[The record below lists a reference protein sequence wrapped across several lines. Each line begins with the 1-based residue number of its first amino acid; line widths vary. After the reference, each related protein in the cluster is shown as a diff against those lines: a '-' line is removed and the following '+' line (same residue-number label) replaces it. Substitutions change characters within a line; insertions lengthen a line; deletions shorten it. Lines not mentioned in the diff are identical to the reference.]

1 MKRKIA
7 LVLAATMTVAMLP
20 MNTMAAS
27 SNSLSK
33 SSTSIKT
40 DEVLISGVAD
50 KSIDLIESGTSVFAN
65 GTPVSLQIRPTS
77 EVTRGESI
85 ILTVENGKFD
95 ETLSKIDPF
104 IYKSGVKGNTW
115 KTLNDYIQ
123 GGGDVKTALELYVG
137 ADNSRKL
144 PYNFK
149 WINSEQIE
157 VELFP
162 IPDDKVNQNNS
173 DVTKGTPYYDI
184 ALPIITED
192 SDEGA
197 ITVTVD
203 SNDSAI
209 NGGSYTVAT
218 VTDDDGSTTA
228 SVVAA
233 DVDVTSDENYK
244 VPDITIK
251 EDLAGTFDGQTI
263 KVKLNGNYEWNT
275 KNTGTIKGGV
285 NLGKYTDKDGREV
298 SYTADEVAAQISG
311 KKIDGRTLEFTL
323 PSKKAGYFD
332 TSKTSSIIIS
342 GYYATAKD
350 DDTYGDINVTI
361 SGDTGI
367 TTQTL
372 KVGERQDYGF
382 MLKALEEPTTIFA
395 GRTPFAEDADDDD
408 FVTAEFEFGE
418 TTPGTWL
425 TGRKLEFSVP
435 EGVKIVGYETTKTKY
450 MSSASKAFDAG
461 KIVDDGTTLRFD
473 SLSSQGYDLD
483 DKNSSYIDLKLYL
496 TTSIEFSGDVTV
508 SVSGAGLD
516 ADTLSDL
523 VVAKVVTPVTVEA
536 ATTKSNMGYKAV
548 ETADIKIT
556 ENAAGALED
565 GKTVEISLDDTY
577 SADLAFDDADTDIK
591 VDGEIE
597 VKSFTVKN
605 GVIKF
610 TIDEESYSNP
620 STITVTGVAVGTTR
634 SIPYGSYSITVGG
647 DAIVDNYQEDVD
659 QKSTIDI
666 ESGDVTN
673 IDYVETV
680 EGKTVTHYIDDFDK
694 FEEDGFEF
702 KDYLQIVT
710 DTTTL
715 DGVVEVTIGEK
726 SIKMDGQ
733 TVDMDVAAYIQTSSN
748 STMVPLRFVTLA
760 LGVDQANATDADNSS
775 KIAWDANT
783 KTATIFYAAGSGQKI
798 IQFQAGSATMTV
810 DGVGITMDNGVVAEI
825 VDGRM
830 FVPFRAL
837 GQALGVPVSW
847 NAETRTAIYNGQLA
861 TAAVDT
867 VDVEET
873 TEATTAAEET
883 TESTTAADAE

>member
-7 LVLAATMTVAMLP
+7 LALAAVMTVAMIP
-20 MNTMAAS
+20 MNAMAAS

-33 SSTSIKT
+33 SNTTVKT
-40 DEVLISGVAD
+40 DEVLITGSGII
-50 KSIDLIESGTSVFAN
+50 KDLDDSSFKYDALASGTAI
-65 GTPVSLQIRPTS
+65 SLQVRPTS
-77 EVTRGESI
+77 EVKSGESI

-95 ETLSKIDPF
+95 ENLLDVDPF
-104 IYKSGVKGNTW
+104 IF
-115 KTLNDYIQ
+115 KTELTGTTYAKIIAD
-123 GGGDVKTALELYVG
+123 GRDPSDVLTDYVG
-137 ADNSRKL
+137 NEGSRKL
-144 PYNFK
+144 PYGYRY
-149 WINSEQIE
+149 INSEQIE
-157 VELFP
+157 VYLYP
-162 IPDDKVNQNNS
+162 ISDDKVNQNNN

-184 ALPIITED
+184 ALPITTED

-197 ITVTVD
+197 ITVTID

-209 NGGSYTVAT
+209 NSGSYTVAT

-233 DVDVTSDENYK
+233 DVDVTSDEVYP

-251 EDLAGTFDGQTI
+251 EDLAGTFDDQTVKI
-263 KVKLNGNYEWNT
+263 KLNGNYEWSDA
-275 KNTGTIKGGV
+275 
-285 NLGKYTDKDGREV
+285 GKVIAGINCNGSTVATDV
-298 SYTADEVAAQISG
+298 SIN
-311 KKIDGRTLEFTL
+311 GRTLQFTL
-323 PSKKAGYFD
+323 AGKNAFD
-332 TSKTSSIIIS
+332 SSKTSSIIIT
-342 GYYATAKD
+342 GAKAEAKD

-361 SGDTGI
+361 SGDSGI

-382 MLKALEEPTTIFA
+382 ELKALEEPTTIFA
-395 GRTPFAEDADDDD
+395 GRTPFDEDADLDD
-408 FVTAEFEFGE
+408 FETAEFEFGE

-435 EGVKIVGYETTKTKY
+435 EGVKIVGYEITKTKY
-450 MSSASKAFDAG
+450 IDKFEDG

-473 SLSSQGYDLD
+473 SISSQGM
-483 DKNSSYIDLKLYL
+483 NINESNASYFDIKLTL
-496 TTSIEFSGDVTV
+496 STSIDFSGDVTV

-536 ATTKSNMGYKAV
+536 ATTKSNIGYKAV

-556 ENAAGALED
+556 ENEAGALED
-565 GKTVEISLDDTY
+565 DKEVTITLDDTY
-577 SADLAFDDADTDIK
+577 SADLAFDDADTK
-591 VDGEIE
+591 VSVDGELE
-597 VKSFTVKN
+597 VKSFNVKN

-610 TIDEESYSNP
+610 TIDEESYSAP
-620 STITVTGVAVGTTR
+620 STITISGVAVGTTR

-647 DAIVDNYQEDVD
+647 DAIVNNYQEDVD
-659 QKSTIDI
+659 QKSTITVN
-666 ESGDVTN
+666 SGDITN
-673 IDYVETV
+673 IDYIEITS
-680 EGKTVTHYIDDFDK
+680 EGKSITHYIEDFDL
-694 FEEDGFEF
+694 FEEEGFEF
-702 KDYLQIVT
+702 KNYLEIVT

-715 DGVVEVTIGEK
+715 DGVVKVTIGEK
-726 SIKMDGQ
+726 SIEMNGEKY
-733 TVDMDVAAYIQTSSN
+733 DMDVAAYIQTSSN

-760 LGVDQANATDADNSS
+760 LGVDQDNITDADNSS

-810 DGVGITMDNGVVAEI
+810 DGVAITMDNGVVSEI

-847 NAETRTAIYNGQLA
+847 DAESRTAIYNEQLA
-861 TAAVDT
+861 STAASTDT
-867 VDVEET
+867 VVETTTEAATEETTETVEETTVEET
-873 TEATTAAEET
+873 TEA
-883 TESTTAADAE
+883 DAE

>member
-7 LVLAATMTVAMLP
+7 LALAAVMTVAMLP
-20 MNTMAAS
+20 MNAMAAS
-27 SNSLSK
+27 TNNLSK
-33 SSTSIKT
+33 SGTTIKT
-40 DEVLISGVAD
+40 DEILISGVAD
-50 KSIDLIESGTSVFAN
+50 KSIDLVTSSGALEA
-65 GTPVSLQIRPTS
+65 GTPVSLQVRPTS
-77 EVTRGESI
+77 EVKNGESI

-95 ETLSKIDPF
+95 ESLMEKKPF
-104 IYKSGVKGNTW
+104 IFVTETGNFTYDDII
-115 KTLNDYIQ
+115 NDRRDTN
-123 GGGDVKTALELYVG
+123 DVLIDYVG
-137 ADNSRKL
+137 NRGSRKL
-144 PYNFK
+144 PYGFRY
-149 WINSEQIE
+149 INSEQIE
-157 VELFP
+157 VYLYP
-162 IPDDKVNQNNS
+162 IGDDKVNQNNS

-184 ALPIITED
+184 ALPITSED

-197 ITVTVD
+197 ITVSID

-209 NGGSYTVAT
+209 NSGSYTVAT

-233 DVDVTSDENYK
+233 DVDVTSDEVYT

-263 KVKLNGNYEWNT
+263 KVKLNGNYDWDD
-275 KNTGTIKGGV
+275 KAGKIKEGI
-285 NLGKYTDKDGREV
+285 NCK
-298 SYTADEVAAQISG
+298 SSEVATIT
-311 KKIDGRTLEFTL
+311 KFDGRTLEIKL
-323 PSKKAGYFD
+323 ADKKAFD
-332 TSKTSSIIIS
+332 TSKTSSIILS
-342 GYYATAKD
+342 GFKAVCDD

-361 SGDTGI
+361 SGDSGI

-382 MLKALEEPTTIFA
+382 VLKALEEPTTIFA
-395 GRTPFAEDADDDD
+395 GRTPFDADADEDD
-408 FVTAEFEFGE
+408 FETAEFEFGE

-435 EGVKIVGYETTKTKY
+435 EGVKIVGYEITKTKY
-450 MSSASKAFDAG
+450 IDKFAEG

-473 SLSSQGYDLD
+473 SISSQGMNINDS
-483 DKNSSYIDLKLYL
+483 NASYFDIKLTL
-496 TTSIEFSGDVTV
+496 STSIEFSGDVTV

-647 DAIVDNYQEDVD
+647 EAIVNNYQEDVD
-659 QKSTIDI
+659 QKSTI
-666 ESGDVTN
+666 
-673 IDYVETV
+673 TV
-680 EGKTVTHYIDDFDK
+680 EEGFLPSKKNGEFEDSYAQYKDYDL

-883 TESTTAADAE
+883 TEATTVAEETTETTTVADAE